1 LKSFKNRSFLSESKM
16 SEVPARLVVD
26 TVLFISYLRGD
37 ELSDRAEIVIDWALT
52 RRTFLL
58 ASSEM
63 YDDLITAYRTK
74 GYELRDIRN
83 ILLDLR
89 AIPYEVV
96 PTTHDI
102 AVLAIDL
109 YSKYGGS
116 RRLHYF
122 DSFHVATASTIGEPL
137 ITSDDF
143 ILENAKDLGIKTIN
157 LKEI

>member
-1 LKSFKNRSFLSESKM
+1 MSK
-16 SEVPARLVVD
+16 VPTKLVVD
-26 TVLFISYLRGD
+26 TNLFISYLRGD
-37 ELSDRAEIVIDWALT
+37 ELSDRAETIIDWALARKT
-52 RRTFLL
+52 SLL
-58 ASSEM
+58 TPSEM

-102 AVLAIDL
+102 AVLAMDL
-109 YSKYGGS
+109 YMKYGGS

-122 DSFHVATASTIGEPL
+122 DSYHVATASTIGEPL

-143 ILENAKDLGIKTIN
+143 ILENAKNLGIRTIN